1 MTFDELAQQLVNAGR
16 ILDSWGM
23 VPATSGNLS
32 ACINDEEIAIT
43 VSGKHKGHMTTADIM
58 RVDYAGKSLDGNVPS
73 AETILHTRLYQRL
86 AETRAVLHVH
96 SLYSTLLS
104 RAADNEIELQ
114 DYELLKALPGISTH
128 ETIIRLPVFDNDQDI
143 PRLADTVDTYMD
155 NHSTLLPAY
164 LIRGHGFYTWGK
176 TIDDAL
182 NYIEAFEFLFKCEL
196 TTRGVLKV

>member
-16 ILDSWGM
+16 ILDGWGM

-43 VSGKHKGHMTTADIM
+43 VSGKHKGRMTTADIM
-58 RVDYAGKSLDGNVPS
+58 RVDYAGKSLDGNIPS
-73 AETILHTRLYQRL
+73 AETILHARLYQRL

-96 SLYSTLLS
+96 SLCSTLLS
-104 RAADNEIELQ
+104 SAADNEIVLQ

-128 ETIIRLPVFDNDQDI
+128 ETSVSLPVFDNDQDI
-143 PRLADTVDTYMD
+143 PRLADAVDAHMD
-155 NHSTLLPAY
+155 NNPALPAY